1 MVEIESVAALR
12 SSIKTRVKQ
21 LPGFYK
27 WWFCEDCL
35 TALFVHN
42 QLVIDK
48 KKLQTKRIKGKD
60 YFALYFG
67 IAKDCQMRA
76 SWHITQHH
84 TSSAVSSG
92 YLSTLRRTLSAL
104 LDVNMTK
111 AENCVN
117 DFIDKYCYW
126 EWSYT
131 VTKTDAEKIETVE
144 LSTNYYPL
152 NIMKNKVADKVII
165 KTIKDLRKVHQK

>member
-1 MVEIESVAALR
+1 MTEIESVAVLR
-12 SSIKTRVKQ
+12 STIKTRVKP

-27 WWFCEDCL
+27 WWFCEECL
-35 TALFVHN
+35 NVLFDHNHLAL
-42 QLVIDK
+42 DK
-48 KKLQTKRIKGKD
+48 KKLQTKKIKGKV

-84 TSSAVSSG
+84 TPSLVRSG

-104 LDVNMTK
+104 LGVDMTK
-111 AENCVN
+111 AEICVN
-117 DFIDKYCYW
+117 DFIDKNCYW
-126 EWSYT
+126 DWSYT
-131 VTKTDAEKIETVE
+131 ATKADAEKIETAE

-152 NIMKNKVADKVII
+152 NIMKNNVVNKIII
-165 KTIKDLRKVHQK
+165 KTIKDLRKKHKK